1 MFLVELVLQGVRG
14 IRELARI
21 RFQGGFNFV
30 AAGNESGKTSAVD
43 AMLRLLFPKNQAGL
57 MEGLVSRYTP
67 DASRAAVVAYADDGA
82 YYRVIEDFSKRAVN
96 LSKYNTATREFAL
109 IYKDWDNTEQ
119 FMAGLTGGITE
130 DEYGRLFV
138 FRRDHYAGKT
148 NSSPAPAA
156 ARRAVRA
163 GTAVTGKRNTA
174 AQEARLAELREA
186 LLRAEEAADA
196 DYRLQSAKIKLEEIK
211 KKLAGLEETALR
223 QEDLESQLASLK
235 GCEALPENLTA
246 LVKEHEQR
254 QRQKMADSDE
264 RTLEMEGL
272 KQQLDQIPSTSL
284 WSDKLFLA
292 GAFVGVVSVGA
303 GVFLASSVPQDYFL
317 IGVILSLLLTA
328 TGWYNGSRKGAQRKL
343 IQKEIEKLE
352 SELAE
357 LEKSFEQGGGAI
369 LSYMKA
375 TDSSTT
381 AELED
386 KATNYRYFVSL
397 REDLLNERQRLIGG
411 LTHEALQADYVNTQ
425 QEIIELEKAA
435 AALAQYAVDSFS
447 LRQDIERLEQEI
459 SGISGGSTSGFGG
472 GAQFADDVDFSAPVP
487 PVNGTGFI
495 AELEIAGRIGGI
507 EMETLVP
514 AVEAAAQ
521 RNLAAVTGGR
531 YVRIEAGHE
540 GDPVVHAKDDS
551 LVNFSE
557 LSHGTKDLVY
567 FCLRTGLV
575 EALAGKRR
583 LPLILDDPL
592 AGFDPGRQQA
602 ACQILRTLGAKTQV
616 ILLTSN
622 PALKSAGDAAADLK

>member
-30 AAGNESGKTSAVD
+30 TAGNESGKTSSVD
-43 AMLRLLFPKNQAGL
+43 AMLRLLFPKDQAGL
-57 MEGLVSRYTP
+57 MEGLLSRYTP

-82 YYRVIEDFSKRAVN
+82 YYRVIQDFSKRAVN
-96 LSKYNTATREFAL
+96 LSKYNTATKEFAL

-119 FMAGLTGGITE
+119 FVAGLTGGITE
-130 DEYGRLFV
+130 DDYGRLFV
-138 FRRDHYAGKT
+138 FRREHYAGKALT
-148 NSSPAPAA
+148 PAPA
-156 ARRAVRA
+156 ARRAVQA
-163 GTAVTGKRNTA
+163 GTAVTGKRSTA

-186 LLRAEEAADA
+186 LRRSEEAADA

-211 KKLAGLEETALR
+211 KKLGGLEETALR
-223 QEDLESQLASLK
+223 QEDLESQLAALK
-235 GCEALPENLTA
+235 GCEAFPENLIE
-246 LVKEHEQR
+246 LIKEHEQR
-254 QRQKMADSDE
+254 QGQKMADSDE
-264 RTLEMEGL
+264 RTQDMEGL
-272 KQQLDQIPSTSL
+272 KRQLDQIPSTSIL
-284 WSDKLFLA
+284 SDKLFLA
-292 GAFVGVVSVGA
+292 GAFVGVVSIGA

-317 IGVILSLLLTA
+317 IGVVLSLLLAA
-328 TGWYNGSRKGAQRKL
+328 TGWYNGSRKGSQRKL

-352 SELAE
+352 TELAE

-397 REDLLNERQRLIGG
+397 REDLLNERQRLLGD
-411 LTHEALQADYVNTQ
+411 LTHEALHADYVNTQ

-459 SGISGGSTSGFGG
+459 SGVSGGSTSGFGG
-472 GAQFADDVDFSAPVP
+472 GGQFADDVDFSAPVP
-487 PVNGTGFI
+487 PLNGTGFI

-507 EMETLVP
+507 GMDTLVP

-521 RNLAAVTGGR
+521 RNLAAVTGGK

-592 AGFDPGRQQA
+592 AGFDPARQQA
-602 ACQILRTLGAKTQV
+602 ACQILRTLGTKTQV

-622 PALKSAGDAAADLK
+622 PALKSAGDAAAELK